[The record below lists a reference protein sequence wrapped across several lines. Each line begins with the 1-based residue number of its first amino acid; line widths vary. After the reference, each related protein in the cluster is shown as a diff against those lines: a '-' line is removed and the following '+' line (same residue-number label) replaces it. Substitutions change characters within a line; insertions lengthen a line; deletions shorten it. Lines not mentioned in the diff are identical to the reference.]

1 MDQGKTLIS
10 GQLQIGDAELPTFG
24 KEDVLARI
32 DAAYKLAGLRRILY
46 CPSRNAD
53 IDAAVLRHC
62 RKRNIEIYLWYKILN
77 DNALLPEEDE
87 QIVDAFD
94 NTGPGE
100 TGAWKPAFDS
110 NEMHFLACPANR
122 NYNRLVLNRCRQLLK
137 EYDGLFIDSLGF
149 SLPSLGLETLFTC
162 FCPSCLERE
171 PQLEQW
177 RQRIRE
183 LRERVVSADDEE
195 AERWGTLAGLARE
208 FGLDGFFDHRLRL
221 ITELAA
227 EYAGLAHEL
236 GKGFGIDV
244 VSPALSRLAG
254 HDLKKLSAMA
264 DWIKPRVYCHT
275 FGPSSIPLE
284 YYCLAIGAKSWAKR
298 VEIPTLMEFIGRSID
313 LEMPANMHSLN
324 QSYLSPAAAGREIEK
339 AVAAAGEDRVFPG
352 IECCLHPDYETG
364 LNEETIADYLE
375 AAKNAPGI
383 VLSWNLLFIPDVF
396 LKMVGKAFH

>member
-1 MDQGKTLIS
+1 MVQGKTLIS
-10 GQLQIGDAELPTFG
+10 GQLQVGDAELPTYG
-24 KEDVLARI
+24 KDDVLARI
-32 DAAYKLAGLRRILY
+32 DAAHKLAGLRRLLY

-62 RKRNIEIYLWYKILN
+62 RKRGVEVYLWYKILH
-77 DNALLPEEDE
+77 DNAILPEENE
-87 QIVDAFD
+87 QLVDAFG

-100 TGAWKPAFDS
+100 AGAWKPVFDS
-110 NEMHFLACPANR
+110 AEMHFLACPANR

-149 SLPSLGLETLFTC
+149 ALPSFGLETLFAC

-171 PQLEQW
+171 PRLEKW
-177 RQRIRE
+177 RKRIYE
-183 LRERVVSADDEE
+183 LRDCIVSANDEE
-195 AERWGTLAGLARE
+195 VERWGTFAGLARE
-208 FGLDGFFDHRLRL
+208 FGLRQFFDHRARL
-221 ITELAA
+221 ITGLAG
-227 EYAGLAHEL
+227 EYASLAREL

-244 VSPALSRLAG
+244 VSPALARLAG
-254 HDLKKLSAMA
+254 HDLEKLAKLA

-298 VEIPTLMEFIGRSID
+298 VQIPTLMEFIGRSID

-324 QSYLSPAAAGREIEK
+324 QTSLSPAAAEREIGK
-339 AVAAAGEDRVFPG
+339 AVAAAGENRIFPG
-352 IECCLHPDYETG
+352 LECCLHPDYETG

-375 AAKNAPGI
+375 AAKNAPGV

-396 LKMVGKAFH
+396 LNMIGKTLH